1 MKDENTMILGNTKV
15 RILQYL
21 EYKGISKPQFYTDI
35 DIKRGLLDSD
45 KMNATVTDIVVAKI
59 LVKYRDIDP
68 SWLLTGEG
76 TMLRDN
82 KISEENI
89 MGTVPNAVPISP
101 AEESIIYKMYKEKD
115 LEVKDLMET
124 VGSLKE
130 QIRQL
135 KRENERLVSD
145 AADSIRAN
153 VG

>member
-1 MKDENTMILGNTKV
+1 MKDEDTMILGNTKV

-45 KMNATVTDIVVAKI
+45 KMNATVTDVVIAKI
-59 LVKYRDIDP
+59 LVKYKDIDP
-68 SWLLTGEG
+68 LWLLIGEG
-76 TMLRDN
+76 SMLRTEQRQQAS
-82 KISEENI
+82 KSE
-89 MGTVPNAVPISP
+89 VQPISSI
-101 AEESIIYKMYKEKD
+101 EESSIYKEMYKEKD

-135 KRENERLVSD
+135 KRENERLVSG
-145 AADSIRAN
+145 ASDSIHAN

>member
-45 KMNATVTDIVVAKI
+45 KMNATVTDIVIAKI

-68 SWLLTGEG
+68 LWLLIGEG
-76 TMLRDN
+76 SMLRTEQRQQAS
-82 KISEENI
+82 KSE
-89 MGTVPNAVPISP
+89 VQPISSI
-101 AEESIIYKMYKEKD
+101 EESSIYKEMYKEKD

-135 KRENERLVSD
+135 KRENERLVSG
-145 AADSIRAN
+145 ASDSIHAN

>member
-45 KMNATVTDIVVAKI
+45 KMNATVTDVVIAKI

-68 SWLLTGEG
+68 LWLLIGEG
-76 TMLRDN
+76 SMLRTEQRQQAS
-82 KISEENI
+82 KSE
-89 MGTVPNAVPISP
+89 VQPISSI
-101 AEESIIYKMYKEKD
+101 EESSIYKEMYKEKD

-135 KRENERLVSD
+135 KRENERLVSG
-145 AADSIRAN
+145 ASDSIHAN

>member
-45 KMNATVTDIVVAKI
+45 KMNATVTDIVIAKI

-68 SWLLTGEG
+68 LWLLIGEG
-76 TMLRDN
+76 SMLRTEQRQQAS
-82 KISEENI
+82 KSE
-89 MGTVPNAVPISP
+89 VQPISSI
-101 AEESIIYKMYKEKD
+101 EESSIYKEMYKEKD
-115 LEVKDLMET
+115 LEAKDLMET

-135 KRENERLVSD
+135 KRENERLVSG
-145 AADSIRAN
+145 ASDSIHAN